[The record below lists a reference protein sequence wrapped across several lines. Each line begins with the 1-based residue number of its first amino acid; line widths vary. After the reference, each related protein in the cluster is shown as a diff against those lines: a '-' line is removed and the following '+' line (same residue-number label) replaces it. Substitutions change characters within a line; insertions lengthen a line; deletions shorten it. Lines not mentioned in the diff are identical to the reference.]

1 MVTKSYFRLIL
12 FTILIFFSNSLLY
25 SMDNKNTELDL
36 EKALNLYQKGDILII
51 DIRTTNEWIMTG
63 VIPNSIL
70 INMHDADNQER
81 KEFLEELK
89 KELSD
94 NENKRISFIC
104 ASGARSKIVAEF
116 FIKEGYKNISHIP
129 DGILGKRN
137 DGWLFQ
143 GYPIV
148 KYNKKKDKK

>member
-12 FTILIFFSNSLLY
+12 FTILIFFSNPLLY
-25 SMDNKNTELDL
+25 CMDNKNIELGL
-36 EKALNLYQKGDILII
+36 EKALNLYQKGDILIV
-51 DIRTTNEWIMTG
+51 DVRTTREWIMTG
-63 VIPNSIL
+63 VIPKSVL
-70 INMHDADNQER
+70 INMHDDDNQER
-81 KEFLEELK
+81 KEFLEELI

-94 NENKRISFIC
+94 NKNKGVSIIC
-104 ASGARSKIVAEF
+104 ASGARSKIVADF
-116 FIKEGYKNISHIP
+116 LIKEGYKNISHIP

-148 KYNKKKDKK
+148 KYNEKKEKK